1 MNRDL
6 EKMDNIGDKLTV
18 VQRRID
24 EAAYDT
30 RGGGRRQRN
39 EEERWGE
46 YARQNHGKVVA
57 DNACII
63 RSFLRLPKRIRAD
76 VSAR

>member
-30 RGGGRRQRN
+30 RGGGKETKERR
-39 EEERWGE
+39 GE
-46 YARQNHGKVVA
+46 MGRVCAA
-57 DNACII
+57 E
-63 RSFLRLPKRIRAD
+63 PW
-76 VSAR
+76 

>member
-30 RGGGRRQRN
+30 RGGGEGDKGTKRRD
-39 EEERWGE
+39 GE
-46 YARQNHGKVVA
+46 SMRGRTMVKSWLTMLA
-57 DNACII
+57 
-63 RSFLRLPKRIRAD
+63 SFAVFFDCRRG
-76 VSAR
+76 